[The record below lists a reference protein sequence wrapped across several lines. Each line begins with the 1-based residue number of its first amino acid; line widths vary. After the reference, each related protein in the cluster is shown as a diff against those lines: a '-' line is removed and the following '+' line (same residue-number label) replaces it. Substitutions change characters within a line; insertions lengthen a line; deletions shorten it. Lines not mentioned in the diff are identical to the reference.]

1 MFYALNRKQIIHN
14 WTLLPSTSHIYC
26 LEWYLMYATEIWV
39 SLHWLLWYRDWWC
52 WMNLKSVGRLHQF
65 IASPDFLIA
74 CSSSVWS
81 CCCIRMMPSLCPFY
95 VLNCIILCATSRI
108 TSQIL
113 KPKRWQVWP
122 RANRVYCGA
131 LDAKEAPKLSVSL
144 IFVRTSKT
152 WTEITQE
159 VKERIKLT
167 WKHI

>member
-1 MFYALNRKQIIHN
+1 MVRVAFMR
-14 WTLLPSTSHIYC
+14 TLSWPQPSLVHRQHF
-26 LEWYLMYATEIWV
+26 W
-39 SLHWLLWYRDWWC
+39 SLTGSLVLLDFAC
-52 WMNLKSVGRLHQF
+52 LHQF

-144 IFVRTSKT
+144 IYVRTSKT
-152 WTEITQE
+152 WTEIIQE
-159 VKERIKLT
+159 VKKRIKLT